1 MTDMPVVAGD
11 DPLHSLTLD
20 ATLEEHRRSRPDHI
34 AAVFEH
40 RVFTYPQLADRVI
53 QLANAM
59 AAAGVGRGDRVLW
72 AGQNTHVVLEGLLAC
87 ARLGAMFCPLNWRQT
102 ADEIAFV
109 IDDLEPRLV
118 IWQAREIGE
127 AVLAARASARHAA
140 AAQWIRFEDDGE
152 GDDPLYEDW
161 LTAASR
167 QDPLDGGRLI
177 SDARQP
183 CLLMYTAAFDG
194 RPNGALLSQSA
205 FLWQSLSLIDIQAL
219 SCETVFLNS
228 GPLFHIGTL
237 MITMAVF
244 LIGGTNVFIRRS
256 DAEAIAEHIHNHRCS
271 LAFLVGKTQQDIVA
285 LNRDG
290 RYDLKCL
297 RTPSFSPEWDAMVTP
312 APERSLFG
320 FGQTEV
326 CGPVTWQYYGHGRC
340 SSRNGRTGPVAQVR
354 IVDGEGRE
362 LPPGEVGEIVVRGPT
377 VMHGY
382 WRRPALNAQ
391 RQRDGWHHTNDL
403 GRRESDG
410 SISFVGPKTQ
420 MIKSMAENIYP
431 AEVENCLRQHPAV
444 ADCGIIG
451 VPDDKWV
458 QSVKA
463 IVQLKPG
470 ASASAEELIEHCRQR
485 IASYKKPR
493 FVEFTDALPRTAT
506 GQIDYARL
514 DQLYDGGNY
523 PGGMTRG
530 A

>member
-1 MTDMPVVAGD
+1 MLDA
-11 DPLHSLTLD
+11 LHSLTLD
-20 ATLEEHRRSRPDHI
+20 GLLEEHRRSHPDRI

-53 QLANAM
+53 QLANALS
-59 AAAGVGRGDRVLW
+59 ASGVASGDRVLW

-109 IDDLEPRLV
+109 IDDLEPRVV
-118 IWQAREIGE
+118 IWQEREIGA
-127 AVLAARASARHAA
+127 AVQQAKAQAQWQP
-140 AAQWIRFEDDGE
+140 AQWIAFDVKGA
-152 GDDPLYEDW
+152 GGYEDYVVHAPKTDA
-161 LTAASR
+161 LAAVGGVS
-167 QDPLDGGRLI
+167 DPAL
-177 SDARQP
+177 P
-183 CLLMYTAAFDG
+183 CLLMYTGAFSG
-194 RPNGALLSQSA
+194 RPNGALLSQAS
-205 FLWQSLSLIDIQAL
+205 FLWQNLSIVDLQAL
-219 SCETVFLNS
+219 SSDTVFLNS

-237 MITMAVF
+237 MVTMATFHV
-244 LIGGTNVFIRRS
+244 GGTNVFIRRT
-256 DAEAIAEHIHNHRCS
+256 DAEAVAEHIHNHRCT
-271 LAFLVGKTQQDIVA
+271 LAFLVGKTQHEIVE

-297 RTPSFSPEWDAMVTP
+297 RSPCHSPEWDAMVTP
-312 APERSLFG
+312 TPERSLFG
-320 FGQTEV
+320 YGQTEV
-326 CGPVTWQYYGHGRC
+326 GGPVAWLYYGHGKC
-340 SSRNGRTGPVAQVR
+340 SSRNGRTGPVAQLR
-354 IVDGEGRE
+354 IFDADDNEVAQ
-362 LPPGEVGEIVVRGPT
+362 GEVGEIVIRGPT

-382 WRRPALNAQ
+382 WRRPEINAR
-391 RQRDGWHHTNDL
+391 RQRSGWHYTNDL
-403 GRRESDG
+403 GKRERDG

-431 AEVENCLRQHPAV
+431 AEVEGCLRQHPAV

-470 ASASAEELIEHCRQR
+470 AQASAEELIEHCRAR

-493 FVEFTDALPRTAT
+493 HVVFIGKLPRTPA
-506 GQIDYARL
+506 GMIDYATL